1 MIDLT
6 KAVVSHSGVF
16 MKNVLIALSLAALA
30 TLFWAIIG
38 FAMTEVRY
46 AEVESHIANSAR
58 IIAENTAKTT
68 FIGQFHRDSVYEA
81 FIQNDSDFTNY
92 YLRDVLASNM
102 LIKGV
107 AVFHGN
113 EVFASAGEKFEI
125 ADTPS
130 VEGRASSEIFS
141 LGKDL
146 FAISAITNKAGSES
160 SKDAYVILEL
170 DLGGILGLLTEE
182 GYNLDSEKGSPLLA
196 GLFVSLER
204 RWLPAN
210 YVAIAVVFILTLAFT
225 AAIQRMAGKRFL
237 VRRNRELSL
246 LLDKIPTLIWY
257 FRDPETFGIV
267 NESFGEFFG
276 MRPEEIEGKRVYE
289 ILSEEDAIKCA
300 ESNREVFSRKEKLA
314 FEQNSENSNG
324 ELRTLEITKT
334 PDFDE
339 FGNIESVVCS
349 ANDVTEEREALRRIK
364 LIQFGLDNAN
374 DEAFWIAPDGT
385 ILYANSA
392 ACKNLGY
399 SKAEI
404 SGLKVNDL
412 DKSMEAMDR
421 RISWERLKLNGK
433 DTFEAYHVR
442 KDGSV
447 FPVEVNRNYFKYD
460 ESEYEFTFARDIS
473 ERLRGLEILER
484 DRFRIERLHDAALN
498 LERCGTLQD
507 VYDSVIEAAKEILE
521 FDICFICINEEDN
534 LVIKASSNLNPRDP
548 IVMPID
554 IGIVGKTFRE
564 KKPYIIEDIQES
576 PNALKTNSLYHAGL
590 SVPVGDVGVFQAMS
604 SEKSK
609 FGEQE
614 LHLAELLMS
623 HAREAIVRIETE
635 RRMNYMSLH
644 DKLTDLYNRVYFEEE
659 LKRLEGSRFYP
670 ISIVSADVDGLK
682 LINDTMGHSRGD
694 QILVEFSRILRS
706 SFRKTDVVS
715 RFGGDEFAV
724 ILIRTDEE
732 TTERIASRVRKTV
745 ERYNTDHIGPH
756 LSVSMGIAT
765 SSGPDQNLLETLKFA
780 DDLMYRDKLH
790 RSSSVRSQM
799 VNTLL
804 ITLDEKDQISGGH
817 AKRLQKLCL
826 ELGRRAGLNTRQL
839 SDLALFAQVH
849 DLGKVGI
856 PDSILFKPGPLSEDE
871 WKVMRL
877 HPEKGYRIAVSS
889 PDLSSVADLIL
900 RHHERWDGS
909 GYPLGIKGKEI
920 PIECRILSIV
930 DAFDAMTNDRP
941 YSKARSSQEAIE
953 EIIRCSGTQFDPE
966 LVSMFEI
973 LISNTSV

>member
-1 MIDLT
+1 
-6 KAVVSHSGVF
+6 
-16 MKNVLIALSLAALA
+16 MKNWLKSISLAALA

-38 FAMTEVRY
+38 FAVTEVRY
-46 AEVESHIANSAR
+46 SEVESQIAKSAR
-58 IIAENTAKTT
+58 MIAENAAETT
-68 FIGQFHRDSVYEA
+68 FIGYFHRDSFYEA
-81 FIQNDSDFTNY
+81 VMKNDSDFINN
-92 YLRDVLASNM
+92 YLREIMSSNM
-102 LIKGV
+102 LMKGV
-107 AVFHGN
+107 AVFYEN
-113 EVFASAGEKFEI
+113 AVFATAGEKFEI
-125 ADTPS
+125 ADMPAF
-130 VEGRASSEIFS
+130 EGGDYSGIFS
-141 LGKDL
+141 VGKDL
-146 FAISAITNKAGSES
+146 FAISAITNNAGSERP
-160 SKDAYVILEL
+160 KNAYVIMEL
-170 DLGGILGLLTEE
+170 DLEGIMGLLTRE
-182 GYNLDSEKGSPLLA
+182 GYNLGNEKGSPVLA
-196 GLFVSLER
+196 EILVSLER

-210 YVAIAVVFILTLAFT
+210 YAAIAFVFLLTLIFT
-225 AAIQRMAGKRFL
+225 ATIQRVAGKKFL
-237 VRRNRELSL
+237 VRRNREMSL

-267 NESFGEFFG
+267 NKSFAEFLG
-276 MRPEEIEGKRVYE
+276 RMPEEIEGKNVYR
-289 ILSEEDAIKCA
+289 ILSEEEAKKCV
-300 ESNREVFSRKEKLA
+300 ESNKEVFSRKVKLT

-324 ELRTLEITKT
+324 ELRILEITKT
-334 PDFDE
+334 PDIDE
-339 FGNIESVVCS
+339 FGSIESVVCS

-399 SKAEI
+399 TKAEV

-421 RISWERLKLNGK
+421 RVSWERLKSKGR

-473 ERLRGLEILER
+473 ERMRSLEILER

-521 FDICFICINEEDN
+521 FDICFICVNEEDN

-548 IVMPID
+548 LVMPND
-554 IGIVGKTFRE
+554 VGIVGKTFRE
-564 KKPYIIEDIQES
+564 KKPYIIDDIQES

-590 SVPVGDVGVFQAMS
+590 SVPVGDFGVFQAMS
-604 SEKSK
+604 SDRSK

-635 RRMNYMSLH
+635 IRMNYMSLH

-659 LKRLEGSRFYP
+659 LQRLEGSRFYP

-694 QILVEFSRILRS
+694 QILIEFSQILRS

-732 TTERIASRVRKTV
+732 TTEKIASRVRKTV
-745 ERYNTDHIGPH
+745 EKYNMDHVGPH

-765 SSGPDQNLLETLKFA
+765 SKGPEQNLLETLKLA
-780 DDLMYRDKLH
+780 DDLMYRDKLY

-826 ELGRRAGLNTRQL
+826 ELGKRAGLSTRQL

-871 WKVMRL
+871 WKVMKL

-900 RHHERWDGS
+900 RHHERWDGR
-909 GYPLGIKGKEI
+909 GYPLGIKGEEI
-920 PIECRILSIV
+920 PVECRILSIV
-930 DAFDAMTNDRP
+930 DAFDAMTNERP
-941 YSKARSSQEAIE
+941 YSEARSVQKAIE
-953 EIIRCSGTQFDPE
+953 EISRCSGTQFDPE
-966 LVSMFEI
+966 LVSMFKI
-973 LISNTSV
+973 LISNTSA